1 MTRDGLR
8 TGTILMVATTE
19 PGRMKQRG
27 RPKTSERN
35 DVSVKVD
42 RTIVG
47 KAKLIAT
54 YRGISVAELFSE
66 TVPMIDVRAYAKWLV
81 S

>member
-1 MTRDGLR
+1 M
-8 TGTILMVATTE
+8 IATAE
-19 PGRMKQRG
+19 PGRMKKRG

-42 RTIVG
+42 RTLVG

-54 YRGISVAELFSE
+54 HRGISVAELFSE
-66 TVPMIDVRAYAKWLV
+66 MLKAPIDKAYAQMLRELEGQK
-81 S
+81 